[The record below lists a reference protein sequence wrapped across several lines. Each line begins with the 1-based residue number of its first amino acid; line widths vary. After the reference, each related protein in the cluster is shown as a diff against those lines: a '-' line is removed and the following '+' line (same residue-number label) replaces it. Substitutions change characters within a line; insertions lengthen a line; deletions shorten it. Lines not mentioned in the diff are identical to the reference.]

1 MTPGK
6 DHSGNTTEPGHE
18 PVCVGVI
25 TGAKGIKGRVRIKSF
40 TEDPA
45 MVAAY
50 GPVSDEAGN
59 RQMQLNVE
67 QVSKATVTARI
78 AGIDDRTAAEALKGC
93 RLYVDRDRLPP
104 PQADEFYYCDLIGLT
119 AQLPDGET
127 LGPVCAVHNFGA
139 GDVLEIDRIAAK
151 GTVMVPFTREI
162 VPVID
167 FKARVIRI
175 TPPEGL
181 LDTGAA
187 SGHGKGE
194 GK

>member
-6 DHSGNTTEPGHE
+6 DHSGNTSPPGQGA
-18 PVCVGVI
+18 VCVGVI
-25 TGAKGIKGRVRIKSF
+25 TGAKGVKGRVRIKSF

-50 GPVSDEAGN
+50 GPVSDEAGG
-59 RQMQLNVE
+59 RQMRLKVE
-67 QVSKATVTARI
+67 QVSKVMVTARI
-78 AGIDDRTAAEALKGC
+78 AGIDDRNAAEALKGC

-104 PQADEFYYCDLIGLT
+104 ADEDEFYHCDLIGL
-119 AQLPDGET
+119 AAVLPGGET

-139 GDVLEIDRIAAK
+139 GDVLEIDRIGHK
-151 GTVMVPFTREI
+151 GTVMVPFTRQV

-167 FKARVIRI
+167 FKARVVRI

-181 LDTGAA
+181 LDTGTA
-187 SGHGKGE
+187 SGHGQGE
-194 GK
+194 DT

>member
-6 DHSGNTTEPGHE
+6 DHSGNTSPPGQGA
-18 PVCVGVI
+18 VCVGVI
-25 TGAKGIKGRVRIKSF
+25 TGAKGVKGQVRIKSF

-50 GPVSDEAGN
+50 GPVSDEAGR
-59 RQMQLNVE
+59 RQMRLKVE
-67 QVSKATVTARI
+67 QVSKVTVTARI
-78 AGIDDRTAAEALKGC
+78 AGIDDRDAAEALKGC

-104 PQADEFYYCDLIGLT
+104 PDEDEFYHCDLIGL
-119 AQLPDGET
+119 AAILPGGET

-139 GDVLEIDRIAAK
+139 GDVLEIDRIGHK
-151 GTVMVPFTREI
+151 GTVMVPFTRQV

-167 FKARVIRI
+167 FEARVVRI

-181 LDTGAA
+181 LDTGTAP
-187 SGHGKGE
+187 GHGKGE
-194 GK
+194 DR

>member
-6 DHSGNTTEPGHE
+6 DHSGNTSEPGQGA
-18 PVCVGVI
+18 VCVGVI
-25 TGAKGIKGRVRIKSF
+25 TGAKGVKGRVRIKSF

-45 MVAAY
+45 KVAAY
-50 GPVSDEAGN
+50 GPVSDEAGG
-59 RQMQLNVE
+59 RRMQLKVE

-104 PQADEFYYCDLIGLT
+104 PDEDEFYYCDLIGLC
-119 AQLPDGET
+119 AELADGEK

-139 GDVLEIDRIAAK
+139 GDVLEIDRIGHK

-167 FKARVIRI
+167 FEARVVRI
-175 TPPEGL
+175 TPPKGL
-181 LDTGAA
+181 LDTGTA
-187 SGHGKGE
+187 SGHRKGE
-194 GK
+194 DK

>member
-6 DHSGNTTEPGHE
+6 DHSGNTSQPGQGA
-18 PVCVGVI
+18 VCVGVI
-25 TGAKGIKGRVRIKSF
+25 TGAKGVKGRVRIKSF

-45 MVAAY
+45 KVAAY
-50 GPVSDEAGN
+50 GPVSDEAGG
-59 RQMQLNVE
+59 RRMKLMVE
-67 QVSKATVTARI
+67 EVSKATVTARI
-78 AGIDDRTAAEALKGC
+78 AGIGDRTAAEALKGC

-104 PQADEFYYCDLIGLT
+104 PQEDEFYYCDLIGL
-119 AQLPDGET
+119 AAVLPDGET

-139 GDVLEIDRIAAK
+139 GDVLEIERDGDK
-151 GTVMVPFTREI
+151 GTVMVPFTRQV

-181 LDTGAA
+181 LDTGTTPR
-187 SGHGKGE
+187 HRKGE
-194 GK
+194 DK